1 MAKRCPSCGYAPIGP
16 FTDNC
21 PMCAEPVRNVR
32 SVGGGGYGG
41 GGGMSPVVK
50 WVLVVVV
57 SAVALTAGCCMFG
70 GFWFR
75 GMMKDAQQ
83 QMEQMQQAQA
93 QQEADRLARMVVVS
107 AAELLREFKE
117 DEKAADEKY
126 AGKYLELTGVV
137 ERTAGARRGTP
148 YIVLHAGDEAAKVKI
163 ECHFDYLLPADEAR
177 FRRLRPGQT
186 VTIRGEYEGQ
196 DGKGGPVLVQECKLA
211 DAPPAAG
218 PPAKPPEGKADDD

>member
-21 PMCAEPVRNVR
+21 PICAEPVRNVR
-32 SVGGGGYGG
+32 SEGRRSGG
-41 GGGMSPVVK
+41 GGGEGMNPVLK
-50 WVLVVVV
+50 WVLIGGLVGVV
-57 SAVALTAGCCMFG
+57 AVAGCCGVAVWRMG
-70 GFWFR
+70 G
-75 GMMKDAQQ
+75 A
-83 QMEQMQQAQA
+83 MQDMQKQVVQAQA
-93 QQEADRLARMVVVS
+93 QAEADRQARTVVVS
-107 AAELLREFKE
+107 AAELLREFKD

-137 ERTAGARRGTP
+137 ERTAGARRGNP
-148 YIVLHAGDEAAKVKI
+148 YIVLHAGDEAARVKI
-163 ECHFDYLLPADEAR
+163 ECHFDYLLPADEAK

-211 DAPPAAG
+211 DPPPAAG
-218 PPAKPPEGKADDD
+218 PPARTPEE